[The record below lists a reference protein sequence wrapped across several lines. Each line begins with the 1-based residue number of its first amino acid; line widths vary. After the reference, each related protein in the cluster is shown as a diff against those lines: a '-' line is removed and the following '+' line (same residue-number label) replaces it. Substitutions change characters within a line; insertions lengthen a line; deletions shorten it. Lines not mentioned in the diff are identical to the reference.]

1 MIRILIFT
9 VLSLFFIACS
19 NHSSDNLIYTN
30 ALLANS
36 CSNSFLDKEQEKVE
50 NKKDVIYVG
59 LNAAYIARQCDDFN
73 RSNYLF
79 DKVEDSYKYDVDL
92 KSAGSKA
99 LKTVGTTL
107 INDNISDYDG
117 TLYERIM
124 LNVYKGLNF
133 MSLNDFENARVEFNR
148 ALNRQDRAKEYFA
161 SDIAALR
168 AEFDKNKKDENYGQI
183 NSGFN
188 DISKQYEH
196 LLKDFQ
202 TTKNFVNPYATYM
215 SALFFFLD
223 DDYIKAAD
231 LFKEV
236 AVVNSKKA
244 ELNAQLRVFNQYA
257 NSSSPQRLKKYIFV
271 VYENG
276 LGAGLEEFK
285 FSIPYV
291 FNDNIVN
298 TSFALPVLKT
308 RSYSYPYLLAN
319 DKKSVELVNFD
330 NIIATE
336 FKIKLPLKILK
347 AVSSSISKTA
357 INMAVA
363 NNDSTGGLLSL
374 ATSVLNAVTTNADL
388 RYWSALPKSAQVV
401 MLENKG
407 SISIEQNTGKILYT
421 NENLDKNK
429 NALLVLRSFSENS
442 PSKVWLI
449 QK

>member
-1 MIRILIFT
+1 
-9 VLSLFFIACS
+9 
-19 NHSSDNLIYTN
+19 
-30 ALLANS
+30 
-36 CSNSFLDKEQEKVE
+36 
-50 NKKDVIYVG
+50 
-59 LNAAYIARQCDDFN
+59 
-73 RSNYLF
+73 
-79 DKVEDSYKYDVDL
+79 
-92 KSAGSKA
+92 
-99 LKTVGTTL
+99 
-107 INDNISDYDG
+107 
-117 TLYERIM
+117 M

-308 RSYSYPYLLAN
+308 RSYSYPYLIAN
-319 DKKSVELVNFD
+319 DQQSVELVNFD

-407 SISIEQNTGKILYT
+407 SISIEQNTGKMLYI